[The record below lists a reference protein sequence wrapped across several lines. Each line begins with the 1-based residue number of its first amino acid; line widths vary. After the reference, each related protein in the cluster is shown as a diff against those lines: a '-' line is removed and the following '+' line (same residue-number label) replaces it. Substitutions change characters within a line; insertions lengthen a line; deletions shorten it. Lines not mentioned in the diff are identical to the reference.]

1 MRIVCV
7 GGGPAGLYFAIL
19 MKRMSS
25 EHQVTVIDRSPA
37 EASAGW
43 GVVFWGDLLIELRA
57 TDPETAR
64 RIWKNAYQWHGQAL
78 ELRGTRTEADGFGYS
93 IGRSKLLEVLTARA
107 TELGVDIEFGRE
119 ISGTDEL
126 PSADLIVACDG
137 ANSTLR
143 RLDRDQFIPNVDVGR
158 NQYAWLGTPKVFEAF
173 TFAFVETDA
182 GWIWCHAYGFDERT
196 STFVVECSP
205 ETWSGLDFDALDT
218 RNAIA
223 RLEEIFAQPLGGLPL
238 WTVTPDDPTF
248 PWRNFRKVTNK
259 HWSAGNTVLM
269 GDAAHTTHFSIG
281 HGTLLA
287 IRDAIALANELREP
301 GDQEAQLA
309 AYERNQLAALLR
321 PQAEAAVSAQ
331 WFENIDAHID
341 APDADF
347 FRSLRTRVEQSVSS
361 ELRPA

>member
-1 MRIVCV
+1 M
-7 GGGPAGLYFAIL
+7 
-19 MKRMSS
+19 
-25 EHQVTVIDRSPA
+25 
-37 EASAGW
+37 
-43 GVVFWGDLLIELRA
+43 
-57 TDPETAR
+57 
-64 RIWKNAYQWHGQAL
+64 
-78 ELRGTRTEADGFGYS
+78 
-93 IGRSKLLEVLTARA
+93 
-107 TELGVDIEFGRE
+107 
-119 ISGTDEL
+119 
-126 PSADLIVACDG
+126 IVACDG

-143 RLDRDQFIPNVDVGR
+143 RLDRDRFIPNVDVGR
-158 NQYAWLGTPKVFEAF
+158 NQYAWLGTPKVFESF

-182 GWIWCHAYGFDERT
+182 GWIWCHTYGFDERT

-205 ETWSGLDFDALDT
+205 ETWSGLGFDALDT
-218 RNAIA
+218 RNATA
-223 RLEEIFAQPLGGLPL
+223 RLEEIFAEPLGGLPL

-259 HWSAGNTVLM
+259 HWSADNTVLM

-301 GDQEAQLA
+301 GDQRAQLA
-309 AYERNQLAALLR
+309 AYERNQLAALLG
-321 PQAEAAVSAQ
+321 PQADAAASAQ

-347 FRSLRTRVEQSVSS
+347 FRSLRTRVEQPVSS